1 MEQEQFN
8 ALLQF
13 FKVMANESRLK
24 LLGHLANG
32 ERSVGELAQLVEL
45 REPTVSHHLAT
56 MKELGL
62 VTVRSDGNVRYYK
75 LDGKSLERMSKDVF
89 SHSNLATLVD
99 EPGSPTW
106 EGKVLQAFIKDG
118 RIKDDPAQGKKRMVL
133 LHWLADKIEP
143 GVRYTEKEF
152 NELLNQYH
160 PDHASWRRYLVD
172 EGLITREKGVY
183 WRTEGA
189 ETTSRKPV

>member
-1 MEQEQFN
+1 MEQEQLN

-62 VTVRSDGNVRYYK
+62 VTVRADGNVRYYK
-75 LDGKSLERMSKDVF
+75 LDSKSLEQMSKDVF
-89 SHSNLATLVD
+89 SRSNLATLVD
-99 EPGSPTW
+99 KSHTPTW
-106 EGKVLQAFIKDG
+106 EEKVLQAFVRNG
-118 RIKDDPAQGKKRMVL
+118 RIKDDPAQGKKRLVIL
-133 LHWLADKIEP
+133 RWLADQVEP
-143 GVRYTEKEF
+143 GVRYPEKAF
-152 NELLNQYH
+152 NELLNKYH
-160 PDHASWRRYLVD
+160 PDHATWRRYLVD
-172 EGLITREKGVY
+172 EGLIMREKGIY
-183 WRTEGA
+183 WRMVE
-189 ETTSRKPV
+189 ETRD